1 MNKRKISIGIAL
13 VFAGFLAGFWIG
25 WKQSEESV
33 SKKLTEMFLSTNAY
47 AYSIGLT
54 NEIGMHEFI
63 KNGKID
69 AAENFALYK
78 IDSTIKLIEKT
89 NYSNSR
95 FKLEIDTSLN
105 KAKMYLKEHPYVPMI
120 EPPK

>member
-1 MNKRKISIGIAL
+1 MSKRQISLGVIL
-13 VFAGFLAGFWIG
+13 VFGGFLAGFWIG
-25 WKQSEESV
+25 WKQSEERA
-33 SKKLTEMFLSTNAY
+33 SKKLTELLLSINAY
-47 AYSIGLT
+47 GYSIGLT

-78 IDSTIKLIEKT
+78 IDSTIKLIEGI

-105 KAKMYLKEHPYVPMI
+105 
-120 EPPK
+120 